1 MDIHQQCNNDQSWGL
16 ALPSLNLDTTQQFTP
31 LLTRALKCLR
41 DSKGR
46 RTLYH
51 SKVAQSNIMTDQQN
65 QNKLNITQK
74 YSSTFHIGKETQ
86 FLDKNDILPQCAIA
100 ITRRVS
106 FRIRKKILLPTF
118 LQTDAVDD
126 SLIDLS
132 SGPPG
137 FLNDPIFTPSNAHL
151 SIHSTTSYA
160 Y

>member
-16 ALPSLNLDTTQQFTP
+16 ALPSLNLDTSQQFTP

-74 YSSTFHIGKETQ
+74 YSSTFPFCRETQ
-86 FLDKNDILPQCAIA
+86 FLEKNDILPQCSIA